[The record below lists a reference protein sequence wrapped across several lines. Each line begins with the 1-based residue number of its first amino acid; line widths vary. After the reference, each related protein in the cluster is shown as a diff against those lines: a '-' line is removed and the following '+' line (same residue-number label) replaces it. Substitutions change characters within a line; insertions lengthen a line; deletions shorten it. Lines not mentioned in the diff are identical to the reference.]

1 MVSYEREISISSDP
15 GWREQS
21 EAIIGVKNFLSKLDI
36 RPPPTFG
43 SKFKTYVQATKAT
56 QILLHKT
63 TITVK
68 NKFFHSKSG
77 VQYLQRMIQF
87 YL

>member
-1 MVSYEREISISSDP
+1 MVFYEREISVSSDP

-21 EAIIGVKNFLSKLDI
+21 KAIIVVLCLNGPKTTTY
-36 RPPPTFG
+36 TFG
-43 SKFKTYVQATKAT
+43 SKFKTYGQATKAI

-63 TITVK
+63 TTTAK
-68 NKFFHSKSG
+68 KKFFHSKPG

>member
-1 MVSYEREISISSDP
+1 MDM
-15 GWREQS
+15 
-21 EAIIGVKNFLSKLDI
+21 
-36 RPPPTFG
+36 RPLPTFG
-43 SKFKTYVQATKAT
+43 SKFKTYVQATKAI

-68 NKFFHSKSG
+68 KKFFHSKSG
-77 VQYLQRMIQF
+77 LQYLQRMIQF